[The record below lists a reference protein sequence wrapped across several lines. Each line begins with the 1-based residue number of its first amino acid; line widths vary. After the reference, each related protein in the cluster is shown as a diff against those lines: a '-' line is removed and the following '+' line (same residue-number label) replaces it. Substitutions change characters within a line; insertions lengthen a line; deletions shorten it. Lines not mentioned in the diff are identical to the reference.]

1 MKTYLK
7 NAVKLTAFLAIAVL
21 ILSHLGK
28 VMSVQKF
35 QSRYYSTLS
44 SFEGFY
50 SLEENTLDAVFLG
63 SSHGYNSYW
72 PQQLYDDYGIRSYNL
87 STSMQ
92 GPIAS
97 YYWLEEVLKTQT
109 PRAVIFEVCFLF
121 HETDEPS
128 IRKAF
133 DPMHLSKNKLRA
145 VKELYDYDPVLYD
158 PLSFVFP
165 LVRYHERWKEPQ
177 EVFFE
182 WQSLADSNTLKG
194 FYPGFGSQ
202 GEVEGYTFA
211 APSSMDMAQDAGKEV
226 PDNFCLAYLYRMTSL
241 CQEKGISLIL
251 TSSPSTRWTK
261 SQHNFTAEYAAAHG
275 LPFYDFN
282 CEDIY
287 TGTGYD
293 IEKDNLD
300 SGHPNLLG
308 TEKITAF
315 LGEKL
320 SGDFGIQPSAD
331 PQWEN
336 TKSCRELIKEDFV
349 LRRAY
354 TLPEFLEAA
363 DKERYTV
370 YFVTDGKFEPS
381 QESID
386 KLAQMGFVWQ
396 GGRPV
401 CAVIEG
407 GGSLTGETEL
417 SGAFDGGRYQY
428 RMSVEEKIST
438 IRIGSEEHTWEKG
451 HFHIAVYDNVLGN
464 VVDIGTY

>member
-1 MKTYLK
+1 MPLPP
-7 NAVKLTAFLAIAVL
+7 AL
-21 ILSHLGK
+21 HGHGPGCGK
-28 VMSVQKF
+28 ERPRQLLPGLPVQ
-35 QSRYYSTLS
+35 
-44 SFEGFY
+44 
-50 SLEENTLDAVFLG
+50 
-63 SSHGYNSYW
+63 
-72 PQQLYDDYGIRSYNL
+72 DDL
-87 STSMQ
+87 
-92 GPIAS
+92 
-97 YYWLEEVLKTQT
+97 L
-109 PRAVIFEVCFLF
+109 C
-121 HETDEPS
+121 
-128 IRKAF
+128 
-133 DPMHLSKNKLRA
+133 
-145 VKELYDYDPVLYD
+145 
-158 PLSFVFP
+158 
-165 LVRYHERWKEPQ
+165 
-177 EVFFE
+177 
-182 WQSLADSNTLKG
+182 
-194 FYPGFGSQ
+194 
-202 GEVEGYTFA
+202 
-211 APSSMDMAQDAGKEV
+211 AGKGHL
-226 PDNFCLAYLYRMTSL
+226 PDPDFL
-241 CQEKGISLIL
+241 
-251 TSSPSTRWTK
+251 PSTRWTK

-320 SGDFGIQPSAD
+320 SGDFGIQSSAD

-336 TKSCRELIKEDFV
+336 TKSCRDLIMEDFV

-386 KLAQMGFVWQ
+386 ILARMGCVWQ

-401 CAVIEG
+401 CAVIDHGEC
-407 GGSLTGETEL
+407 LTGETEL
-417 SGAFDGGRYQY
+417 SGSFDGGRYQY
-428 RMSVEEKIST
+428 RMSVEEKVST